1 MPQVTFT
8 LPEELKGKRLLYSG
22 LIRLKPANN
31 SSIPAVS
38 IPYQGFAAP
47 LKALRLSARAAQ
59 NGGDAETLRKDANSL
74 CYSPRVIPS
83 FYHEVMDHLAKV
95 PDVCTGGFATTNDTV
110 ISVDFETLRASP
122 ECSLRFTMAPEVP
135 LER

>member
-1 MPQVTFT
+1 MAQVYFT
-8 LPEELKGKRLLYSG
+8 LPEGLKGKRLLYSG

-31 SSIPAVS
+31 SSVPPIS

-59 NGGDAETLRKDANSL
+59 NGADGEALRKHANSL
-74 CYSPRVIPS
+74 CYSPHVIPS

-95 PDVCTGGFATTNDTV
+95 PDVCTGGFAWTNDTV
-110 ISVDFETLRASP
+110 IPVDFETLRESP